1 MMMYAHNGQMRSSAV
16 RGKQRR
22 IKTARALAAAL
33 FTGIAVVEKLYL
45 LSPLIAG
52 RRLRP
57 EISTLMAHQ
66 RCAAAPCESGVSSL
80 RVLTLNTAHGRKN
93 NAHQILQKRPATRA
107 NLDDIAKILKRE
119 RPDIVALQ
127 ETDGPSVWSGMFDH
141 VEYLA
146 QKADYPYSIL
156 GEHVKGKRNVYG
168 TALLSTAPL
177 QTPESIKFSP
187 APPTFSK
194 GAVIST
200 IQFPGNHSIDIDVVS
215 VHLDFARKSVRKRQ
229 AEELTDRLLS
239 RERPLILMG
248 DFNCEWT
255 SGESTL
261 PFLARTLNVKAY
273 RPYAQ
278 DLTTYPTSDRRLDWI
293 LISPELEFIDYH
305 VFHDTMSD
313 HLGVLSEIGLA
324 I

>member
-1 MMMYAHNGQMRSSAV
+1 M
-16 RGKQRR
+16 
-22 IKTARALAAAL
+22 
-33 FTGIAVVEKLYL
+33 E
-45 LSPLIAG
+45 
-52 RRLRP
+52 
-57 EISTLMAHQ
+57 E
-66 RCAAAPCESGVSSL
+66 
-80 RVLTLNTAHGRKN
+80 KN

-200 IQFPGNHSIDIDVVS
+200 IRFPGNHSIDIDVVS

-229 AEELTDRLLS
+229 AEELADRLLS

-261 PFLARTLNVKAY
+261 PFLTRTLNVKAY

-278 DLTTYPTSDRRLDWI
+278 NLTTYPTSDRRLDWI
-293 LISPELEFIDYH
+293 LISPELKFIDYH